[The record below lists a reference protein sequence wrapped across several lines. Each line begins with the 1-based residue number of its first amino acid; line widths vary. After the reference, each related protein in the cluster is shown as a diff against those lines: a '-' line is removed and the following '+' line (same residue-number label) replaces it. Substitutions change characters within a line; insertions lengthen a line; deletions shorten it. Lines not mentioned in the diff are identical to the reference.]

1 MARNTQV
8 PYSRRRT
15 VTQTETNLSFQ
26 ADAETTVTIGNLKQI
41 DGPEDVTVE
50 GQGTGDSD
58 AGEGMVVVC
67 TGVGTDA
74 NDVPQVTLHAYDS
87 GGTDS
92 TLNDYQSSDIDHVR
106 IQATGL

>member
-15 VTQTETNLSFQ
+15 VTQTETDVSFT
-26 ADAETTVTIGNLKQI
+26 ASAEATITIDNLKQI

-50 GQGTGDSD
+50 GQGTGDTD

-67 TGVGTDA
+67 TGVGTDSD
-74 NDVPQVTLHAYDS
+74 DVPQVTLHAYD
-87 GGTDS
+87 GGGADT
-92 TLNDYQSSDIDHVR
+92 TLNDYQSSDVDHVR